1 MDILLI
7 IPIIMNVVIVI
18 AIIGLS
24 AFLMDRIVVRKIIGK
39 LDEIAMEIRD
49 LKGVNKEDGSN

>member
-24 AFLMDRIVVRKIIGK
+24 AFLMDRIVVRKIIDK
-39 LDEIAMEIRD
+39 LDKIAMEIRD